1 MLWTF
6 ALVGFFLG
14 MILWITSY
22 AILESGTIAE
32 IEAFLAWF
40 SKLDGPTSAL
50 RMLEILGIAHW
61 GNKSRRSMCE
71 KWGAALERTCRDLS
85 DDVAETVWQK
95 ITL

>member
-6 ALVGFFLG
+6 ALVGFFLRV
-14 MILWITSY
+14 IFWITSY

-40 SKLDGPTSAL
+40 SKLDGPTSAR

-61 GNKSRRSMCE
+61 GNKSKRSMCE
-71 KWGAALERTCRDLS
+71 KWGAALERTWRELS
-85 DDVAETVWQK
+85 DVVAETLWHKV
-95 ITL
+95 TL